1 MLPLSVLAM
10 LLLIVTLLAATQS
23 PAGRLRFARVAL
35 SACLVLMPIMAATLI
50 GGCGGGSSSTPP
62 PPPPVTGTPAGT
74 YTITVTATSGSTTA
88 TTPLTLIVQ

>member
-35 SACLVLMPIMAATLI
+35 SACLVLMPIVAATLLV
-50 GGCGGGSSSTPP
+50 GCGGGSSSTPP

-74 YTITVTATSGSTTA
+74 YMITVTATSGSTTA
-88 TTPLTLIVQ
+88 TTQLTLIVQ